1 MDLFNPHFVPAKG
14 SCGTVTHS
22 PGCKSLNI
30 LDHVRSGYQLQEQT
44 SAFFSESFTELP
56 DSIEFIERP
65 LKSNTVKTKQQ
76 PRGFAQSTHLQKV
89 RLAVTYRI
97 IRYFTSHPPS
107 SSQ

>member
-14 SCGTVTHS
+14 GCGTVTHS

-30 LDHVRSGYQLQEQT
+30 LDHVIGYQLQEQT

-65 LKSNTVKTKQQ
+65 LKSNTVKTTTL
-76 PRGFAQSTHLQKV
+76 GFCSINSFAEGQ
-89 RLAVTYRI
+89 I
-97 IRYFTSHPPS
+97 S
-107 SSQ
+107 SYLSNN

>member
-1 MDLFNPHFVPAKG
+1 MDLFNPHFPSAKG

-22 PGCKSLNI
+22 PGCKNLNI
-30 LDHVRSGYQLQEQT
+30 VDHVIGYQLQEQT
-44 SAFFSESFTELP
+44 SAFFSESFTEPL

-65 LKSNTVKTKQQ
+65 LKSNIVKTRQQ
-76 PRGFAQSTHLQKV
+76 PRGFAQLTHLQKV

-107 SSQ
+107 SCQ